1 MDKKLMILNGPHAGV
16 KTKADRPRIEIG
28 DAQYEQITDPD
39 SGARLGAYVY
49 ISRLEKNR
57 RTRLSLHRH
66 QLRLMAKR
74 WTLWRYRAILEAA
87 ARDIDL
93 VLRDWNRT

>member
-1 MDKKLMILNGPHAGV
+1 MAEKLLILNGPHAGV

-49 ISRLEKNR
+49 VSRLEKSR
-57 RTRLSLHRH
+57 RAQLSLLRH
-66 QLRLMAKR
+66 ELRLMAKR
-74 WTLWRYRAILEAA
+74 WTLRRYRATLEAA
-87 ARDIDL
+87 ARHLDL
-93 VLRDWNRT
+93 VLRDRRP